1 MAGKNGML
9 NLMMMM
15 LGEEA
20 LAAIQDKTVESTH
33 YGMLGSCLDGPAY
46 DGLLTC
52 AYSARGVSSR
62 IAFGLL

>member
-1 MAGKNGML
+1 
-9 NLMMMM
+9 MMM

-20 LAAIQDKTVESTH
+20 LAAIQDKTIESTH